1 MREAA
6 RIAVL
11 EAENTQ
17 LWEALAAA
25 QEAVA
30 ALMERVAELER
41 GRGTHSQ
48 NSSQPPSQ
56 DRGRPRPRSLRGTS
70 GKRPGG
76 QPEHAGAS
84 LRLSAVPDWVE
95 SQRPAVCAGC
105 AASLA
110 DLPVAGVERR
120 QVQDLPPVRLEVT
133 EHQGLRV
140 RCPRCRT
147 LTTGAFPAGVSAPV
161 QYGPRVR
168 AAAVCLTQQHLLPY
182 NRAQAVLGDLL
193 GTALSTG
200 TVAAWVQEAAAGLA
214 DVEAEIVEALRTG
227 TLLHNDE
234 TGLCVQ
240 GTGWWLHTASTE
252 QLTHYGVHPKRGR
265 EAMEALGILPAFRG
279 TSMHDGWVPYRGYAC
294 RHVLCNAH
302 HLRELAGIA
311 EEEGQEW
318 ATRMAAWL
326 RAAYQQVKRARAV
339 GQTALPARTRGHPP
353 ALRPTPGPGTSGQP
367 AARGVPAPQRTAP
380 PHQSPELAGPL
391 RGHRCRAG
399 LCGRPRY
406 PFRQQPSRARRAH
419 GQGAAESVRHVPQ
432 RGRGGGFRPHPRLLL
447 HPPQAGRLRVRRL
460 HLPLSGPASPPC
472 PRLT

>member
-6 RIAVL
+6 RIVVL

-17 LWEALAAA
+17 LREALAAA

-84 LRLSAVPDWVE
+84 LRLSAAPDWVE

-193 GTALSTG
+193 GMALSTG

-214 DVEAEIVEALRTG
+214 DVEAEIAEALRTG

-326 RAAYQQVKRARAV
+326 RAAYQQVKRARAA
-339 GQTALPARTRGHPP
+339 GQTALPERTRAAIHRRYGRLLAQGRAANPPPEASPRRRGRPPRTKAQNLLGRLEDTAAVLAFVDDLAIPFDNNQAERDVRMVKVQQKASGTFRSVAGAVAFARIRGYFSTLRKQGASVYAACISLFQGQPLLP
-353 ALRPTPGPGTSGQP
+353 AL
-367 AARGVPAPQRTAP
+367 A
-380 PHQSPELAGPL
+380 
-391 RGHRCRAG
+391 
-399 LCGRPRY
+399 
-406 PFRQQPSRARRAH
+406 
-419 GQGAAESVRHVPQ
+419 
-432 RGRGGGFRPHPRLLL
+432 
-447 HPPQAGRLRVRRL
+447 
-460 HLPLSGPASPPC
+460 
-472 PRLT
+472 